1 MFLNKSLINRAFVQ
15 NNHYIYGM
23 KKSELLNLLDQMDK
37 QESSPANPHERV
49 LLIDGLNLF
58 FRNFAMMNF
67 VNEQGVH
74 IGGLGGFIRSLNS
87 LINQIHPTSVYV
99 VFDGVGSSTNRKNML
114 PEYKSG
120 RNLVRITN
128 WDVFENLEDEHDAK
142 VDQIVRLIHYLKCL
156 PVKTLSLDKV
166 EADDIIA
173 YLSDI
178 LPNKHDSQVFIVSND
193 KDFVQLV
200 NDKVTL
206 YRPAEKEY
214 YTPQTVRDNFGILAE
229 NFIIYKTLL
238 GDQSDKVEGVK
249 GLGQKG
255 ILKKFPELAERYI
268 SFQELVEICAA
279 KHKEHVVYSRV
290 VFDME
295 RLENNFRIMD
305 LENPLIDDNDR
316 AYMEESV
323 EESVSALKLE
333 AFLRLYHEDGLGK
346 LIKNPEFA
354 LNDTYKVLNSFSK

>member
-1 MFLNKSLINRAFVQ
+1 
-15 NNHYIYGM
+15 
-23 KKSELLNLLDQMDK
+23 
-37 QESSPANPHERV
+37 
-49 LLIDGLNLF
+49 
-58 FRNFAMMNF
+58 
-67 VNEQGVH
+67 
-74 IGGLGGFIRSLNS
+74 
-87 LINQIHPTSVYV
+87 
-99 VFDGVGSSTNRKNML
+99 ML

-178 LPNKHDSQVFIVSND
+178 LPSKHNSQVFIVSND

-214 YTPQTVRDNFGILAE
+214 YTPQTVKDNFGILAE

-255 ILKKFPELAERYI
+255 ILKKFPELAERHI
-268 SFQELVEICAA
+268 SFKELIEICVA
-279 KHKEHVVYSRV
+279 KHKEHVTYSRV
-290 VFDME
+290 VFDVE
-295 RLENNFRIMD
+295 RLEKNYRIMD
-305 LENPLIDDNDR
+305 LANPLMDDNDKEFLQ
-316 AYMEESV
+316 EEV
-323 EESVSALKLE
+323 EISTPALNIE
-333 AFLRLYHEDGLGK
+333 GFLRFYNEDGLGK
-346 LIKNPEFA
+346 LIKNPEFT

>member
-1 MFLNKSLINRAFVQ
+1 
-15 NNHYIYGM
+15 
-23 KKSELLNLLDQMDK
+23 MDK
-37 QESSPANPHERV
+37 QEDDSSGPHDRV

-87 LINQIHPTSVYV
+87 LINQIKPTSVYV
-99 VFDGVGSSTNRKNML
+99 VFDGIGSSVNRKNLL

-128 WDVFENLEDEHDAK
+128 WDAFDSLEDEHDSK
-142 VDQIVRLIHYLKCL
+142 IDQIVRLIHYLKCL

-173 YLSDI
+173 YLSNI
-178 LPNKHDSQVFIVSND
+178 LPNKHNSQVFIVSND

-200 NDKVTL
+200 DEKVIL
-206 YRPAEKEY
+206 FRPGDKEY
-214 YTPQTVRDNFGILAE
+214 YTKNLVKEKFGILVE
-229 NFIIYKTLL
+229 NFILYKTLL
-238 GDQSDKVEGVK
+238 GDQSDKVAGVK
-249 GLGQKG
+249 GLGEKG
-255 ILKKFPELAERYI
+255 LLKKFPELAERVLTLQDIMEI
-268 SFQELVEICAA
+268 SAQ

-295 RLENNFRIMD
+295 RLENNYRIMD
-305 LENPLIDDNDR
+305 LGNPLMDDIEKEYIENL
-316 AYMEESV
+316 V
-323 EESVSALKLE
+323 EESTPTLNTQ
-333 AFLRLYHEDGLGK
+333 AFLLLYNEDGIGHM
-346 LIKNPEFA
+346 IKNPEFTI
-354 LNDTYKVLNSFSK
+354 NDTYKVLNSFTK

>member
-1 MFLNKSLINRAFVQ
+1 MNKN
-15 NNHYIYGM
+15 
-23 KKSELLNLLDQMDK
+23 ELLNLLNQMDK
-37 QESSPANPHERV
+37 QEEGFANPHERV

-87 LINQIHPTSVYV
+87 LINQVKPTSVYV
-99 VFDGVGSSTNRKNML
+99 VFDGTGSSVNRKNLL

-128 WDVFENLEDEHDAK
+128 WDSFDSLEDEHDSK
-142 VDQIVRLIHYLKCL
+142 IDQIVRLIHYLKCL

-178 LPNKHDSQVFIVSND
+178 LPNKHNSQVFIVSND

-200 NDKVTL
+200 DEKVIL
-206 YRPAEKEY
+206 FRPGDKEY
-214 YTPQTVRDNFGILAE
+214 YTKNLVKEKFGVLAE
-229 NFIIYKTLL
+229 N
-238 GDQSDKVEGVK
+238 
-249 GLGQKG
+249 
-255 ILKKFPELAERYI
+255 
-268 SFQELVEICAA
+268 
-279 KHKEHVVYSRV
+279 SRV

-295 RLENNFRIMD
+295 RLENNYRIMD
-305 LENPLIDDNDR
+305 LSNPLMDDAEKEYLEDV
-316 AYMEESV
+316 V
-323 EESVSALKLE
+323 EEPTPALNTP
-333 AFLRLYHEDGLGK
+333 AFLLLYNEDGIGHM
-346 LIKNPEFA
+346 IKNPEFTI
-354 LNDTYKVLNSFSK
+354 NDTYKVLNSFTK

>member
-1 MFLNKSLINRAFVQ
+1 
-15 NNHYIYGM
+15 M
-23 KKSELLNLLDQMDK
+23 KKSELLNLLNQMDK
-37 QESSPANPHERV
+37 QDDLPANPHERV

-74 IGGLGGFIRSLNS
+74 IGGLGGFIRSLNA

-178 LPNKHDSQVFIVSND
+178 LPNKHNSQVFIVSND

-214 YTPQTVRDNFGILAE
+214 YTPQTVKDNFGILAE

-255 ILKKFPELAERYI
+255 ILKKFPELAERHI
-268 SFQELVEICAA
+268 SFKELIEICAT
-279 KHKEHVVYSRV
+279 KHKEHVTYSRV
-290 VFDME
+290 VFDVE
-295 RLENNFRIMD
+295 RLEKNYRIMD
-305 LENPLIDDNDR
+305 LANPLMDDNDKEFLQ
-316 AYMEESV
+316 EEV
-323 EESVSALKLE
+323 EISTPALNIE
-333 AFLRLYHEDGLGK
+333 GFLRFYNEDGLGK
-346 LIKNPEFA
+346 LIKNPEFT

>member
-1 MFLNKSLINRAFVQ
+1 MN
-15 NNHYIYGM
+15 
-23 KKSELLNLLDQMDK
+23 KSELLNLLDQMDK
-37 QESSPANPHERV
+37 QESSPSNPHDRV

-74 IGGLGGFIRSLNS
+74 IGGLGGFLRSLNS
-87 LINQIHPTSVYV
+87 LINQVQPTSVYV

-128 WDVFENLEDEHDAK
+128 WDVFESLDDEHDAK

-178 LPNKHDSQVFIVSND
+178 LPIKHNSQVFIVSND

-200 NDKVTL
+200 NNNVTL

-214 YTPQTVRDNFGILAE
+214 YTPQTVKDNFGILAE

-255 ILKKFPELAERYI
+255 ILKKFPELAERTI
-268 SFQELVEICAA
+268 SFKELIEICAA
-279 KHKEHVVYSRV
+279 KHKKHVTYSRV
-290 VFDME
+290 VFDVE
-295 RLENNFRIMD
+295 RLEKNFQIMD
-305 LENPLIDDNDR
+305 LANPLIDDNDK
-316 AYMEESV
+316 AYLEE
-323 EESVSALKLE
+323 ETETPTPALNLE
-333 AFLRLYHEDGLGK
+333 GFLRLYNEDGLGK
-346 LIKNPEFA
+346 MIKNPEFTI
-354 LNDTYKVLNSFSK
+354 NDTFKILNSFSK

>member
-1 MFLNKSLINRAFVQ
+1 MN
-15 NNHYIYGM
+15 
-23 KKSELLNLLDQMDK
+23 KSELLNLLDQMDK
-37 QESSPANPHERV
+37 QESSPSNPHDRV

-74 IGGLGGFIRSLNS
+74 IGGLGGFLRSLNA
-87 LINQIHPTSVYV
+87 LINQVQPTSVYV

-128 WDVFENLEDEHDAK
+128 WDVFESLDDEHDAK

-178 LPNKHDSQVFIVSND
+178 LPIKHNSQVFIVSND
-193 KDFVQLV
+193 KDFVQLI
-200 NDKVTL
+200 NNNVTL

-214 YTPQTVRDNFGILAE
+214 YTPQTVKDNFGILAE

-255 ILKKFPELAERYI
+255 ILKKFPELAERTI
-268 SFQELVEICAA
+268 SFKELIEICAA
-279 KHKEHVVYSRV
+279 KHKEHVTYSRV
-290 VFDME
+290 VFDVE
-295 RLENNFRIMD
+295 RLEKNFQIMD
-305 LENPLIDDNDR
+305 LANPLIDDNDK
-316 AYMEESV
+316 AYLEE
-323 EESVSALKLE
+323 ETETPTPALNLE
-333 AFLRLYHEDGLGK
+333 GFLRLYNEDGLGK
-346 LIKNPEFA
+346 MIKNPEFTI
-354 LNDTYKVLNSFSK
+354 NDTFKILNSFRK

>member
-1 MFLNKSLINRAFVQ
+1 MNKN
-15 NNHYIYGM
+15 
-23 KKSELLNLLDQMDK
+23 ELLNLLNQMDK
-37 QESSPANPHERV
+37 QEEGSANPHDRV

-87 LINQIHPTSVYV
+87 LINQIKPTSVYV
-99 VFDGVGSSTNRKNML
+99 VFDGTGSSVNRKNLL

-120 RNLVRITN
+120 RNLSRITN
-128 WDVFENLEDEHDAK
+128 WDSFDSLEDEHDSK
-142 VDQIVRLIHYLKCL
+142 IDQIVRLIHYLKCL

-173 YLSDI
+173 YLSNI
-178 LPNKHDSQVFIVSND
+178 LPNKHNSQVFIVSND

-200 NDKVTL
+200 DEKVIL
-206 YRPAEKEY
+206 FRPGDKEY
-214 YTPQTVRDNFGILAE
+214 YTKKMVKEKFGVLAE
-229 NFIIYKTLL
+229 NFILYKTLL
-238 GDQSDKVEGVK
+238 GDQSDKVAGVK
-249 GLGQKG
+249 GLGEKG
-255 ILKKFPELAERYI
+255 LLKKFPELAERVLTFQDIIEI
-268 SFQELVEICAA
+268 SAQ

-305 LENPLIDDNDR
+305 LGNPLMDDAEKEYIEDIT
-316 AYMEESV
+316 EELTP
-323 EESVSALKLE
+323 ALNTQ
-333 AFLRLYHEDGLGK
+333 AFLLLYNEDGIGHM
-346 LIKNPEFA
+346 IKNPEFTI
-354 LNDTYKVLNSFSK
+354 NDTYKVLNSFTK